1 MTDVVILDAV
11 ESLSRTV
18 TGRREVAYINQSRT
32 IDAPFTGRVIVR
44 ALGAAGGGAKGGTYA
59 TGGNGGTVAM
69 KELRVS
75 SGDSITLT
83 IPAGGAGQPTSATNG
98 NPGGTLSVWAPGWT
112 GSIPGGNGGV
122 QGASGN
128 QPAANTVPTD
138 WDAYWLGGRGGANS
152 GSNSVTGGGGA
163 ALRNG
168 YTAYDAGTAPAA
180 GLYLGG
186 AGIGGSSSST
196 NGGGGGGSFGNAVGT
211 SGGPNLSGLTAAS
224 GADGTPAVGMGPDI
238 TRLLLDLSGGGGG
251 GGGKNGAPGGGGGGG
266 GTNSNGGSGGFGGG
280 GGGSYPGFV
289 GGSGGFGGGGGG
301 TPNGGNVASGA
312 GGSGFV
318 TLEFLETAL

>member
-11 ESLSRTV
+11 ETIGRTIAV
-18 TGRREVAYINQSRT
+18 RHEVVYINQSTT
-32 IDAPFTGRVIVR
+32 IAAPFTGRLIVR
-44 ALGAAGGGAKGGTYA
+44 AMGAAGGGARGTYA
-59 TGGNGGTVAM
+59 TGGNGGTVAI

-83 IPAGGAGQPTSATNG
+83 IPAGGAAQSTDATNG
-98 NPGGTLSVWAPGWT
+98 NPGGTLTVSAPGWT

-122 QGASGN
+122 QGTSGN

-152 GSNSVTGGGGA
+152 GSNSATGGGGA

-168 YTAYDAGTAPAA
+168 YNAYDAAAAA
-180 GLYLGG
+180 GAGTRLGG

-196 NGGGGGGSFGNAVGT
+196 NAGGGGGSFGGAVGT
-211 SGGPNLSGLTAAS
+211 SGGPNFAGLTAAS
-224 GADGTPAVGMGPDI
+224 GVDGAPAVGMGPDI

-251 GGGKNGAPGGGGGGG
+251 AGKHGAPGGGGGGG
-266 GTNSNGGSGGFGGG
+266 PSVSGRGGFGGG
-280 GGGSYPGFV
+280 GGGSDYYAGK
-289 GGSGGFGGGGGG
+289 GGFGGGGGAATNG
-301 TPNGGNVASGA
+301 TSGA
-312 GGSGFV
+312 GGDGFV

>member
-11 ESLSRTV
+11 EALNRTIA
-18 TGRREVAYINQSRT
+18 GRREVIYTNQSVT
-32 IDAPFTGRVIVR
+32 IAAPFTGRLIVR
-44 ALGAAGGGAKGGTYA
+44 AMGAAGGGAKGGTYV
-59 TGGNGGTVAM
+59 TGGNAGTVAI

-83 IPAGGAGQPTSATNG
+83 IPAGGAAQSTAATNG
-98 NPGGTLSVWAPGWT
+98 NPGGTLTVSAPGWT

-122 QGASGN
+122 QGVSGN
-128 QPAANTVPTD
+128 QPAANTAPTG
-138 WDAYWLGGRGGANS
+138 WDTYWLGGRGGANS

-168 YTAYDAGTAPAA
+168 YNAYDAAAA
-180 GLYLGG
+180 GGVAMRLGG

-196 NGGGGGGSFGNAVGT
+196 NEGGGGGSFGGAVGT
-211 SGGPNLSGLTAAS
+211 SGGPNFSGLTAAT
-224 GADGTPAVGMGPDI
+224 GADGTPTVNMGPDI
-238 TRLLLDLSGGGGG
+238 SRLLLDLSGGGGG

-266 GTNSNGGSGGFGGG
+266 SNGGSGGVGGG
-280 GGGSYPGFV
+280 GGGSA
-289 GGSGGFGGGGGG
+289 SGG
-301 TPNGGNVASGA
+301 TTSGA
-312 GGSGFV
+312 GGQGFV